1 MNKLIF
7 LFLSLLSFALHA
19 LMGDHKAFVDVKAQ
33 TVVIDEPR
41 GLSTTTKRVKAL
53 NKMCIT
59 FKAHKLLVDKI
70 GNSLGIRL
78 NRTRLIRLRNL

>member
-33 TVVIDEPR
+33 TVE
-41 GLSTTTKRVKAL
+41 
-53 NKMCIT
+53 
-59 FKAHKLLVDKI
+59 AHKLLVDKI

-78 NRTRLIRLRNL
+78 NRTRLIRLALLVMR